1 MSAIDG
7 PDWTTWPAPAKLNLF
22 LRILGRRAD
31 DYHVLQTVFQLI
43 DWLDEVHLRPRDDGR
58 IVRVAGP
65 AEVPA
70 SDDLSVRAAHALA
83 AASGCMLG
91 ADIALRKRIPMGGG
105 FGGGSSDAATVLVAL
120 NHLWRTGLSLDAL
133 AEIGLQLGA
142 DVPVFVRGDNAWA
155 EGIGELL
162 RPIALA
168 PTWFVVVDPG
178 VHIATG
184 SLFNDPELTRTAEPA
199 TIAQFVAGE
208 IRDNAF
214 EPLLRR
220 RDPAIEQALVALSR
234 VGVARVTGTGAGCFA
249 AYDSRDAASAACRS
263 LPDAL
268 QARVVRGLP
277 HSPLHDRLR
286 SVCGSDA
293 PAPPVSR

>member
-1 MSAIDG
+1 MSVMGG
-7 PDWTTWPAPAKLNLF
+7 PDWTVWPAPAKLNLF

-43 DWLDEVHLRPRDDGR
+43 DWLDEVHLRTRDDGQ

-65 AEVPA
+65 AAVPA
-70 SDDLSVRAAHALA
+70 ADDLSVRAAHALA
-83 AASGCMLG
+83 EASGCALG
-91 ADIALRKRIPMGGG
+91 VDIALTKRIPMGGG

-120 NHLWRTGLSLDAL
+120 NHLWRTGLSPDAL
-133 AEIGLQLGA
+133 AEIGLRLGA

-162 RPIALA
+162 RPIMLSPA
-168 PTWFVVVDPG
+168 WYVIIDPG
-178 VHIATG
+178 VHIAT
-184 SLFNDPELTRTAEPA
+184 SALFSDPELTRAAEPA

-220 RDPAIEQALVALSR
+220 RDAVIEQALVALSR
-234 VGVARVTGTGAGCFA
+234 VGSARVTGTGAGCFA
-249 AYDSRDAASAACRS
+249 AYDSREAACAACS
-263 LPDAL
+263 ALPEAL
-268 QARVVRGLP
+268 QARVVRGLS
-277 HSPLHDRLR
+277 HSPLHDCLR
-286 SVCGSDA
+286 AVSGNDA
-293 PAPPVSR
+293 PASPVSR

>member
-1 MSAIDG
+1 MSAVDG
-7 PDWTTWPAPAKLNLF
+7 AEWTLWPAPAKLNLF

-31 DYHVLQTVFQLI
+31 DYHVLQSVFQII
-43 DWLDEVHLRPRDDGR
+43 DWHDDVHLRLRTDGR

-65 AEVPA
+65 AQVPA
-70 SDDLSVRAAHALA
+70 ADDLCVRAAHALA
-83 AASGCMLG
+83 TASGCTLG
-91 ADIALRKRIPMGGG
+91 ADIALSKRIAMGGG

-120 NHLWRTGLSLDAL
+120 NHLWGSGLSLDAL

-142 DVPVFVRGDNAWA
+142 DVPLFVRGDNAWA

-162 RPIALA
+162 KPIALA
-168 PTWFVVVDPG
+168 PAWYVIIDPG

-184 SLFNDPELTRTAEPA
+184 ALFNDPELTRTAEPA

-220 RDPAIEQALVALSR
+220 RYPAIAQALVALSR
-234 VGVARVTGTGAGCFA
+234 VGLARVTGTGAGCFA
-249 AYDSRDAASAACRS
+249 AFDGREAAHTACCA
-263 LPDAL
+263 LPEAL
-268 QARVVRGLP
+268 QARVIRGLP
-277 HSPLHDRLR
+277 RSPLHDRLR
-286 SVCGSDA
+286 AVSANDA
-293 PAPPVSR
+293 PAPPV

>member
-1 MSAIDG
+1 MSASAG
-7 PDWTTWPAPAKLNLF
+7 SDWTVWPAPAKVNLF

-43 DWLDEVHLRPRDDGR
+43 DWLDEVHLRPRNDGR

-65 AEVPA
+65 VEVPVA
-70 SDDLSVRAAHALA
+70 DDLSVRAAHALA
-83 AASGCMLG
+83 ETSGCTLG

-120 NHLWRTGLSLDAL
+120 NYLWHTGLSLDAL
-133 AEIGLQLGA
+133 AEIGLRLGA

-168 PTWFVVVDPG
+168 PAWFVIIDPG
-178 VHIATG
+178 VHIKTG
-184 SLFNDPELTRTAEPA
+184 TLFSDPELTRTAEPA

-220 RDPAIEQALVALSR
+220 RAPAIEQALVALSR
-234 VGVARVTGTGAGCFA
+234 VGLPQVTGTGAGCFA
-249 AYDSRDAASAACRS
+249 AYDSREAAIAASGA
-263 LPDAL
+263 LPGGL
-268 QARVVRGLP
+268 QARVVCSLP

-286 SVCGSDA
+286 VVCKSDA
-293 PAPPVSR
+293 PVSR